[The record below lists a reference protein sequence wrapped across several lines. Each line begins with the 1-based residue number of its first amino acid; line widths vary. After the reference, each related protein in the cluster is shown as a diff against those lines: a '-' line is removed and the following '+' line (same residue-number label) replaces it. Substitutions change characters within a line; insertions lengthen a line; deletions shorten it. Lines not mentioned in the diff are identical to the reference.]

1 MKHYKGDFMKK
12 KIRSQE
18 ALIKK
23 IEAKTFILLIVMLSI
38 TITLIN
44 LLNLN

>member
-18 ALIKK
+18 L
-23 IEAKTFILLIVMLSI
+23 KTFILLIVMLTISI
-38 TITLIN
+38 ALIN